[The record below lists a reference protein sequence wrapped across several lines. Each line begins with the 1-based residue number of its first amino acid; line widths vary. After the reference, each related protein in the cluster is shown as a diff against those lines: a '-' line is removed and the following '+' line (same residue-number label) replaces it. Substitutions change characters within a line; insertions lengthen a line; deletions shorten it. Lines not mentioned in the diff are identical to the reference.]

1 MLNYLRL
8 VGGVQLRQA
17 RVSNHSCTVRRL
29 VDSVA
34 CHNNSVTG
42 FKEVCGLGMYDTKDE
57 TCFSEFSVDRQDT
70 APFGPPADPTRYK
83 WSDGHSDVFGLFGF
97 GPSYVM
103 VVWCGGCELTYSL
116 CVASPL
122 SPLSL
127 SLSSTYGSGGFVTEL
142 PVNRTQAKAV
152 LDQLEADTWIDR
164 GTRVVVVNFNLY
176 DPTRP
181 VAAAAAHTLSGWCGW
196 GEAGTTPTPSC

>member
-17 RVSNHSCTVRRL
+17 RVSNHSCTIRRL

-103 VVWCGGCELTYSL
+103 VVCCGVRGHLLVVCCLPLVT
-116 CVASPL
+116 PL
-122 SPLSL
+122 SVSEQHLWQWWL
-127 SLSSTYGSGGFVTEL
+127 CY
-142 PVNRTQAKAV
+142 
-152 LDQLEADTWIDR
+152 
-164 GTRVVVVNFNLY
+164 
-176 DPTRP
+176 
-181 VAAAAAHTLSGWCGW
+181 
-196 GEAGTTPTPSC
+196 